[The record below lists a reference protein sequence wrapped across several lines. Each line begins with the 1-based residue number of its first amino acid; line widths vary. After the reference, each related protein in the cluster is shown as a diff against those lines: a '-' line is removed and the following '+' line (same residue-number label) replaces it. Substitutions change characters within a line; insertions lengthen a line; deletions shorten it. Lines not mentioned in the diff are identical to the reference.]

1 MTGFRNA
8 LLGAA
13 GAATGGYSVDNSIVL
28 DDGSS
33 QYLSWTPSGAGTS
46 AQQFTFSFW
55 GKRCELDRQ
64 FIFGVDSTNPSGFS
78 FNTDTTLR
86 VQWSRSGLEGQLIDF
101 APYNRDPHAFSHWTI
116 VWDTPNATSTDR
128 IRAYQNGV
136 RLSTTGTP
144 TFPSQNDNES
154 KINTAAAHDIGR
166 YPGGLYSDIYL
177 SEFVFIDGQ
186 ALDPT
191 SFGEYD
197 TNGVWRPVDVSGLTF
212 GTNGFYLPFTDSTN
226 LGADGN
232 YADTSTTSVNFDGTN
247 DYLTRGGGLTG
258 ASDGEFLT
266 FSCWFKLKGGN
277 GATQRFFRSDTDIF
291 VDVNRST
298 DNKIYLSC
306 YNSSPTQL
314 IQMASTKTYTADG
327 QWHHLMISTKRTSG
341 DLAAHMYIDGE
352 DVAATPSPNI
362 AGNIDWTRTDW
373 GIGGTEAGGNKFN
386 GDLAEFYLTDEYID
400 LSSSANREKFLTATG
415 APADVGSDGSTPT
428 GTAALI
434 YLSGATSTWHT
445 NDGSGGGFTEN
456 GALTDGSAVRNV
468 NANDFKTSGSP
479 SQSSDTPTNVFSTL
493 TPLKLDTNTTLANGN
508 LEASASTTSVAA
520 GSIAV
525 NSGKWYFEQRMTGWA
540 GGSTFLGGVMGVVDN
555 ISAGSAI
562 SAYSEGYGVYPG
574 NGNKYNNGANSSYGT
589 SFTNGDIIG
598 CALDLDNGKIYWSE
612 NGVWMNSGDP
622 AAQTNPAYT
631 TLSGYYTIAA
641 SPDNVSTVY
650 TNTGNTPVTGGNAD
664 GNRYGDF
671 DYAPPSGF
679 LAICSANLYANAA
692 PAIEDGTA
700 HFQATLYEG
709 NGTSKEVNQSEM
721 SPNSVFSP
729 DFVWLKDRDTAY
741 SHHLFDAVRGST
753 SRLKSDNSDAE
764 ATSNPTTYLSSFDAD
779 GFTVGSNVNVNTD
792 TNNYVGWQWKGDGTS
807 GSSNT
812 DGSIPSTVNVN
823 DTAGFSIVKYTSTN
837 GSGAGTLGHGLNS
850 TPEFIICKSRDSAYS
865 WAVYHKN
872 LTSAGYKLIL
882 DQTNVQVPDTT
893 TWNNTAP
900 DPTVFSVGTDNGTNP
915 QGSADNMV
923 AYCFHSV
930 PGYSAFGSYEG
941 NGSSDGTL
949 VLLDLKPAFVLLKKI
964 DTTANDWTIW
974 DNQINPSNLG
984 SSGGLL
990 RPNLPNV
997 EQSTSGQEIDVLS
1010 NGFKIRNG
1018 NNQMNTSG
1026 KTYIYAAFAEYP
1038 FAGSSPATAR

>member
-33 QYLSWTPSGAGTS
+33 QYLTRTPSAAGNLKT
-46 AQQFTFSFW
+46 FTVSFW
-55 GKRCELDRQ
+55 FKRGNLGIVTYLLKRRTAALG
-64 FIFGVDSTNPSGFS
+64 FIRINADDTLTYYNEAGGVAI
-78 FNTDTTLR
+78 
-86 VQWSRSGLEGQLIDF
+86 QLITTQVF
-101 APYNRDPHAFSHWTI
+101 RDPHSWYHLVVVQDTTQATASDRAKMYLNGSEITAFNTAQYNI
-116 VWDTPNATSTDR
+116 A
-128 IRAYQNGV
+128 QNGD
-136 RLSTTGTP
+136 GTLFDAD
-144 TFPSQNDNES
+144 TL
-154 KINTAAAHDIGR
+154 DIGQASTQFWD
-166 YPGGLYSDIYL
+166 GYL
-177 SEFVFIDGQ
+177 SEYCYIDGT
-186 ALDPT
+186 ALTET

-197 TNGVWRPVDVSGLTF
+197 TNGVWRPIDIANAGLTF
-212 GTNGFYLPFTDSTN
+212 GNNGFYLPFTDAN
-226 LGADGN
+226 ALGADESISGDVSGGQYETN
-232 YADTSTTSVNFDGTN
+232 AVDTSNTASSYTFSSQDIGTA
-247 DYLTRGGGLTG
+247 DADRQVIVSTVTGGGASGINFSGVTVGGVTANQLLYLEGNDNNDVAFWVANVTTGTTADVVVSVTGGTMEKCGIGIWTINSATGLSVYDSYTEAATSSTPSGSVSCPANGIVLAVSGVQGSAGVCTISYTG
-258 ASDGEFLT
+258 ATEVFDATIESGANASHAGTYDEYSTAQTVTITATASAATNRNSLAVVA
-266 FSCWFKLKGGN
+266 LN
-277 GATQRFFRSDTDIF
+277 GA
-291 VDVNRST
+291 N
-298 DNKIYLSC
+298 N
-306 YNSSPTQL
+306 
-314 IQMASTKTYTADG
+314 
-327 QWHHLMISTKRTSG
+327 
-341 DLAAHMYIDGE
+341 
-352 DVAATPSPNI
+352 
-362 AGNIDWTRTDW
+362 
-373 GIGGTEAGGNKFN
+373 
-386 GDLAEFYLTDEYID
+386 
-400 LSSSANREKFLTATG
+400 
-415 APADVGSDGSTPT
+415 
-428 GTAALI
+428 
-434 YLSGATSTWHT
+434 
-445 NDGSGGGFTEN
+445 
-456 GALTDGSAVRNV
+456 
-468 NANDFKTSGSP
+468 FKTSGSP
-479 SQSSDTPTNVFSTL
+479 TQSSDTCTNNVATL
-493 TPLKLDTNTTLANGN
+493 TPLGKNSDVTLSKGN
-508 LEASASTTSVAA
+508 LHCV
-520 GSIAV
+520 GSGTNFDWVGSSMTIPS
-525 NSGKWYFEQRMTGWA
+525 SGKWVFEGQRTTGTNGKLGIGDRAATRGTDVGTGEHFTIDFGGAVEKNGVNVTSVTAPGASVIRVEYDVDTDTIEFFDDGVSVYSGTA
-540 GGSTFLGGVMGVVDN
+540 GLSPEDGILQFVAAPYASGSTEIDVVFNENDFT
-555 ISAGSAI
+555 
-562 SAYSEGYGVYPG
+562 
-574 NGNKYNNGANSSYGT
+574 GT
-589 SFTNGDIIG
+589 PT
-598 CALDLDNGKIYWSE
+598 
-612 NGVWMNSGDP
+612 
-622 AAQTNPAYT
+622 
-631 TLSGYYTIAA
+631 
-641 SPDNVSTVY
+641 
-650 TNTGNTPVTGGNAD
+650 
-664 GNRYGDF
+664 
-671 DYAPPSGF
+671 SGF
-679 LAICSANLYANAA
+679 LGLDTTNLYANAA

-700 HFQATLYEG
+700 HFQAIKWSGDNNAPRSLTFSG
-709 NGTSKEVNQSEM
+709 NSALPPDLMWAKRRNSSK
-721 SPNSVFSP
+721 
-729 DFVWLKDRDTAY
+729 
-741 SHHLFDAVRGST
+741 SHVLVDEVRGDDGTAMYS
-753 SRLKSDNSDAE
+753 LESDSSGAELDSGTTGTAGYFSSLDA
-764 ATSNPTTYLSSFDAD
+764 N
-779 GFTVGSNVNVNTD
+779 GFTLDVASTFSNLNDSGST
-792 TNNYVGWQWKGDGTS
+792 YVGWGWKGDGTS